1 MKSSPNLASAFI
13 ARPIGR
19 YCILISFLLWGLTT
33 RETFA
38 KEIEIFF
45 FQRGYVA
52 GSEAAPTVLTDQAV
66 EGFRHLRPDVRVNI
80 VGVPWSREGDLKL
93 RAVLL
98 NRGRIDVFRVTN
110 DQLPAFIPKKGRLLS
125 PIDKWLTPDDISDI
139 DAAALDA
146 LRHREGVMA
155 WPLWSTALHLIG
167 NKTIMESRGIIP
179 PPDRPWNWD
188 EFLQVLTKCSYTD
201 SDGKEVWGLT
211 SPARPPLFEW
221 SPLLWAHSGPIFESA
236 SAQSLNAIHF
246 TPGIAAGLGKVA
258 DLQKLALVPR
268 SWGTDDQPTSQAQFL
283 GGAAAFIMSSPAFIR
298 KLAADNFPYVILPPP
313 TGSYGR
319 PITNGAL
326 GAFAVVD
333 HPENP
338 TRLDAAHQFA
348 KYLTSAEVAV
358 SSPGWYLAPPVRKS
372 VTTFE
377 SNPDYAGL
385 MPIVRTAVYTN
396 SPGGAGFLEA
406 TIIPELQAAMM
417 GKISPEAAL
426 LKIQDEYSR
435 NQRY

>member
-1 MKSSPNLASAFI
+1 MKSSPNLVSEFI
-13 ARPIGR
+13 GRPIRR
-19 YCILISFLLWGLTT
+19 YCILIALLLWGLAI
-33 RETFA
+33 RETSA
-38 KEIEIFF
+38 KEIEIYF

-66 EGFRHLRPDVRVNI
+66 EGFRTLRSDVRVHV

-125 PIDKWLTPDDISDI
+125 PIDEWLTPDDISDI
-139 DAAALDA
+139 DASALDA
-146 LRHREGVMA
+146 LRHQEGIMA

-167 NKTIMESRGIIP
+167 NKTIMVERGIAA
-179 PPDRPWNWD
+179 PDGRPWNWD
-188 EFLQVLTKCSYTD
+188 EFIQVIKTCTYKD
-201 SDGKEVWGLT
+201 SEEKEVWGLT

-221 SPLLWAHSGPIFESA
+221 SPLLWAHSGPLFESA
-236 SAQSLNAIHF
+236 TINSPDSIRF
-246 TPGIAAGLGKVA
+246 TPGVASGLSKVA
-258 DLQKLALVPR
+258 QLQKLGVVPR
-268 SWGTDDQPTSQAQFL
+268 SWGTDDQPSSQAQFL
-283 GGAAAFIMSSPAFIR
+283 SGSAAFVMSSPAFIR
-298 KLAADNFPYVILPPP
+298 KLAADKFPYVILPPP
-313 TGSYGR
+313 TGDYGK

-338 TRLDAAHQFA
+338 ARLDAAHQFA
-348 KYLTSAEVAV
+348 KYLTSAEVAA
-358 SSPGWYLAPPVRKS
+358 SAPGWYLAPPVRKS

-417 GKISPEAAL
+417 GKISPEATL
-426 LKIQDEYSR
+426 LKIQDEYNR